1 MLRGDAS
8 IVRRQGHALV
18 HQGLPRRRMRGS
30 GHMASERF
38 LVTGALGCIGSW
50 AVKRLV
56 DEGIPVT
63 TYDLPGD
70 PHRMRLI
77 MSDDAVARV
86 NFVEGDITDD
96 VRFEQVI
103 RDNQITHVLHLAALQ
118 VPFVRA
124 NPILGARVNVVGSA
138 VVFETARKLAD
149 QIQGL
154 AYASSIAVYGSADRY
169 PPGPLA
175 DDAPLAPVTLYGVT
189 KQANEGWAAIYWQ
202 DYTLSSVGLRPFFV
216 YGPGRDQGVSS
227 TPTKAMAA
235 AAVGRPYRVS
245 FGGTDTYQ
253 HADDVARVFI
263 AAARTMPAGAPV
275 YNLGGTVASVAD
287 VVAAIER
294 AAPESAGTISFE
306 PESLFTPNGVEGK
319 AIEELL
325 GPIAWRPLDE
335 GVADTI
341 AAFRTAAAAGRLDA
355 DRAIA

>member
-1 MLRGDAS
+1 MT
-8 IVRRQGHALV
+8 
-18 HQGLPRRRMRGS
+18 
-30 GHMASERF
+30 SERF

-56 DEGIPVT
+56 DEGVAVT

-70 PHRMRLI
+70 PYRMRLI
-77 MSDDAVARV
+77 MDDDAIARV
-86 NFVEGDITDD
+86 TFAEGDITDED
-96 VRFEQVI
+96 RFAEVVRA
-103 RDNQITHVLHLAALQ
+103 NAITHVLHLAALQ

-124 NPILGARVNVVGSA
+124 NPVLGARVNVVGTA
-138 VVFETARKLAD
+138 IVLETARQLAG
-149 QIQGL
+149 QIRGL

-189 KQANEGWAAIYWQ
+189 KEANEGWAAIYWQ
-202 DYTLSSVGLRPFFV
+202 DYQVPSVGLRPFFV

-235 AAVGRPYRVS
+235 AAVGRPYHIS

-263 AAARTMPAGAPV
+263 DAARTMPQGAPV

-294 AAPESAGTISFE
+294 AVPESAGTITYESE
-306 PESLFTPNGVEGK
+306 PLFTPDGVEGT
-319 AIEELL
+319 AIETLL
-325 GPIAWRPLDE
+325 GRIAWRPLE
-335 GVADTI
+335 TGVQDTI
-341 AAFRTAAAAGRLDA
+341 DMLRAADRAGRLDA

>member
-1 MLRGDAS
+1 MVA
-8 IVRRQGHALV
+8 Q
-18 HQGLPRRRMRGS
+18 
-30 GHMASERF
+30 RF

-56 DEGIPVT
+56 DEGVAVT

-70 PHRMRLI
+70 PYRMRLI
-77 MSDDAVARV
+77 MDDEAIARV
-86 NFVEGDITDD
+86 DFAEGDITDE
-96 VRFEQVI
+96 VRFEEVV
-103 RDNQITHVLHLAALQ
+103 RDRGITNIIHLAALQ

-124 NPILGARVNVVGSA
+124 NPVLGARVNVVGTA
-138 VVFETARKLAD
+138 IVFETVRRLAD
-149 QIQGL
+149 QVRGL

-175 DDAPLAPVTLYGVT
+175 DDAPLVPVTLYGVT
-189 KQANEGWAAIYWQ
+189 KEANEGWAAIYWQ
-202 DYTLSSVGLRPFFV
+202 DYAVPSVGLRPFFV

-235 AAVGRPYRVS
+235 AAVGRPYTIS

-263 AAARTMPAGAPV
+263 DAARATPNGAPV
-275 YNLGGTVASVAD
+275 YNLGGITASVAD

-294 AAPESAGTISFE
+294 AAPESAGAITYNAE
-306 PESLFTPNGVEGK
+306 PLFTPDGVEGT

-325 GPIAWRPLDE
+325 GPVSWRPLTQ
-335 GVADTI
+335 GVQDTI
-341 AAFRTAAAAGRLDA
+341 DAFRAAQAAGRFDP
-355 DRAIA
+355 DRAIG